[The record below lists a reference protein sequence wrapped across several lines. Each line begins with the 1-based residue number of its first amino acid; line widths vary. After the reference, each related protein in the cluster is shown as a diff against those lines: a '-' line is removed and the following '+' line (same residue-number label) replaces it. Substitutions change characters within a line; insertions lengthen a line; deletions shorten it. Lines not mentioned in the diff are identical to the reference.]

1 MAKQVAL
8 SARPRVGSGK
18 GEARALRREGR
29 VPAITYGAD
38 LTPQPVSV
46 DGRDLYHVLHTD
58 AGLNAIIR
66 LDIEGSTHLAIA
78 RDLHRHPV
86 RREILHVD
94 FVAINRNKPI
104 QVDVPIHLE
113 GTAAGE
119 EEGGVAEHV
128 LYMLP
133 IEVLPLEVPD
143 SFSLD
148 ISDMEVG
155 DVKRVSDLELPEGV
169 TVLEDPERTVVSV
182 NIPQL
187 EVPEPEEGLE
197 DIDAEFAEVEG
208 EAAEDVE
215 AADTSEAGGE
225 DESTED

>member
-1 MAKQVAL
+1 MSKQVAL
-8 SARPRVGSGK
+8 TARTRAGSGK

-29 VPAITYGAD
+29 VPGIAYGAD
-38 LTPQPVSV
+38 LVPTPLSV

-66 LDIEGSTHLAIA
+66 LEFDGDTHLTIA
-78 RDLHRHPV
+78 RDLQRHPV

-94 FVAINRNKPI
+94 FVAISRNKPI

-119 EEGGVAEHV
+119 DEGGVAEHV
-128 LYMLP
+128 LYTLP

-143 SFSLD
+143 QITLD
-148 ISDMEVG
+148 ISDMQVG
-155 DVKRVSDLELPEGV
+155 DVKRVADLILPEAV

-182 NIPQL
+182 NVPQL
-187 EVPEPEEGLE
+187 EIPEPEEGLE
-197 DIDAEFAEVEG
+197 GVEAEFAEVEG
-208 EAAEDVE
+208 EAAEAVE
-215 AADTSEAGGE
+215 EADTSEAGGE
-225 DESTED
+225 DEG